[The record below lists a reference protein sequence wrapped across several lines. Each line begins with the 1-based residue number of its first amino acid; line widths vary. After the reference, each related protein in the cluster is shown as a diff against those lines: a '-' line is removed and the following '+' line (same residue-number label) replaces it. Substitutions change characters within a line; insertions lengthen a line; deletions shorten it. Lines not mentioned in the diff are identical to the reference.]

1 MPYSEAQK
9 RADKKYRAKAYDQLS
24 IRIPKG
30 KREEYKRLAEKR
42 GESLAGMIIRLLESE
57 MQKDGRPEDG
67 RPIFPENPED

>member
-42 GESLAGMIIRLLESE
+42 GESLAGMIIRLIAYKMYFNEKRLDAYYRELL
-57 MQKDGRPEDG
+57 
-67 RPIFPENPED
+67 